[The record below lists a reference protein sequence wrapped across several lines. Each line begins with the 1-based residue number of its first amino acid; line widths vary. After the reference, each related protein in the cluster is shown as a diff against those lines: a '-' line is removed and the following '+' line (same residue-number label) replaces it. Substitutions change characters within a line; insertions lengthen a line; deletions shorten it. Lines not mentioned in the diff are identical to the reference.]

1 MNQSTL
7 LAAPVPLLAA
17 SSVAAPRVKYRF
29 AFRGSGA
36 EYFRIWI
43 VNLLLTIVTLG
54 VFSAWAK
61 VRRLRYFYGN
71 TVLDDHA
78 FDYHARPA
86 AILKGRL
93 IVFGAYVLFLIG
105 MQVYQ
110 PLLFALIPLAIVGIP
125 WILLRSRRFQL
136 RMTSWR
142 NLRFDFGG
150 RYAGALWAY
159 TGWHLIAMGLFA
171 VVWLARPT
179 PLLFGLTFLAVSLL
193 YPFWVHQ
200 RVRYS
205 IDHASYGRECFAFSA
220 SAGRFYSF
228 CFATAVMSI
237 AAYMMFSYLFVS
249 HSALGDSMHPAE
261 PLGGFELVIRSGPRG
276 WLILMLAAV
285 AGFAIAAFYKAKLLN
300 ISFGG
305 ARIGRGHLRSELEVS
320 RLAWINVTNL
330 LGIVV
335 TFGAF
340 YPWAKVRL
348 VRYQVEHMY
357 LDTEG
362 RFADFLAS
370 PQPET
375 SALGEEAGDF
385 FDMDLGL

>member
-1 MNQSTL
+1 MNQSIL
-7 LAAPVPLLAA
+7 LASPVPLLAA
-17 SSVAAPRVKYRF
+17 ASGASARVKHRF
-29 AFRGSGA
+29 DFRGSGA

-61 VRRLRYFYGN
+61 IRRLRYFYGN

-93 IVFGAYVLFLIG
+93 IVFGAYVLFLVG

-110 PLLFALIPLAIVGIP
+110 PLLFALIPLAIVGVP
-125 WILLRSRRFQL
+125 WILLCSRRFQL

-150 RYAGALWAY
+150 GYAGALSAY
-159 TGWHLIAMGLFA
+159 TGWHLIAAGLFA
-171 VVWLARPT
+171 AVWMTRPT
-179 PLLFGLTFLAVSLL
+179 PFLIGLTFLAVSLL

-205 IDHASYGRECFAFSA
+205 IDHASYGRERFSFSA
-220 SAGRFYSF
+220 SAGQFYGF
-228 CFATAVMSI
+228 WFATAAMSI
-237 AAYMMFSYLFVS
+237 AAYLLFSYLFLS
-249 HSALGDSMHPAE
+249 HSALRDAMHLDE
-261 PLGGFELVIRSGPRG
+261 PLGGVDLVMRSGPVG

-285 AGFAIAAFYKAKLLN
+285 TGFAIAAFYRAKLLN
-300 ISFGG
+300 TSFGG
-305 ARIGRGHLRSELEVS
+305 ARVGLGYLRSELEVS

-330 LGIVV
+330 LGIVATLGV
-335 TFGAF
+335 F

-348 VRYQVEHMY
+348 VRYQVENMY
-357 LDTEG
+357 LDSDG

-370 PQPET
+370 SQPET

-385 FDMDLGL
+385 FDVDLGV